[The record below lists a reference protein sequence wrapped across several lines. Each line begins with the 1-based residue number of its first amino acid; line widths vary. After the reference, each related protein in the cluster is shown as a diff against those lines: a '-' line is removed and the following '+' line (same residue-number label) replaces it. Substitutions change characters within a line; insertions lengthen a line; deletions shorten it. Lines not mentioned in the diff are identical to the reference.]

1 MTNPLSS
8 NLARRPL
15 LTAVVYTGTCLLPL
29 ALVSA
34 QILQLEEDIGFR
46 VGQLGLA
53 TAAYFGAAA
62 LGANPAGR
70 VVARLGPG
78 RSLRI
83 GALLTLAAC
92 VIAGTAVIWWLIPLA
107 TAVGGMGNGLTQ
119 VASNLAIFDGV
130 ARERQG
136 VGFGAKQAA
145 VPLASVLAGISLPVI
160 GLVFGWRWAFV
171 LAGLIA
177 LILAVSAPHLDM
189 ARAAARNEGPI
200 GRPPKSLIFL
210 AIGGIAGAMGGN
222 GLSLFVV
229 PSAVDIGIGEA
240 AAGAVLAG
248 CSLLV
253 VLVRLGAG
261 WLVDRNESIGFTE
274 MAWMTAA
281 GAFGAFVL
289 FISSY
294 ARPLSGG
301 NADRPA
307 RGMGLAGHH
316 LLHGRPQ
323 LPPPARPSLGSGA
336 LGKPDRH
343 SHRPSGRGMAGRAW
357 QLPGCLAVRHRDV
370 CHRVPGLRG
379 QPPVAQPRR
388 AQLVITL
395 SRLGWLS
402 STANGNS
409 TT

>member
-1 MTNPLSS
+1 MINPLSS
-8 NLARRPL
+8 TLARRPL
-15 LTAVVYTGTCLLPL
+15 LTAVIYTGTCLLPL

-34 QILQLEEDIGFR
+34 QVLQLEEEIGFR

-70 VVARLGPG
+70 VVSRFGPG
-78 RSLRI
+78 RSLRF

-92 VIAGTAVIWWLIPLA
+92 LIAGTAVTWWLIPLA

-130 ARERQG
+130 AKQRQG
-136 VGFGAKQAA
+136 LGFGAKQAA

-160 GLVFGWRWAFV
+160 GLAFGWRWGFV
-171 LAGLIA
+171 LAGSIA
-177 LILAVSAPHLDM
+177 LALAISAPHLDM
-189 ARAAARNEGPI
+189 ARAAARNERPI
-200 GRPPKSLIFL
+200 GRPPKSLVLL
-210 AIGGIAGAMGGN
+210 AIGGIAGAMAGN

-274 MAWMTAA
+274 MAWMLGA
-281 GAFGAFVL
+281 GAIGAFVL
-289 FISSY
+289 FASSTPGPY
-294 ARPLSGG
+294 LVAMPIALLGAWGWPGIIFFSVVHSYPDLPARASGVVLSGNLTG
-301 NADRPA
+301 TVIGPLVV
-307 RGMGLAGHH
+307 GWLAGQ
-316 LLHGRPQ
+316 GNYP
-323 LPPPARPSLGSGA
+323 GA
-336 LGKPDRH
+336 WLFVTVMCVIACVAFVA
-343 SHRPSGRGMAGRAW
+343 SHR
-357 QLPGCLAVRHRDV
+357 
-370 CHRVPGLRG
+370 LR
-379 QPPVAQPRR
+379 
-388 AQLVITL
+388 
-395 SRLGWLS
+395 SRSEVSL
-402 STANGNS
+402 
-409 TT
+409 